1 MNQAADGLW
10 HLNGFQPARIPENDA
25 ARVAAL
31 RSLGLLDSA
40 PTEAFDQVTRLTAK
54 ALGIPIVLVTLVDE
68 HRQWFKSRV
77 GVEVTQTPRAV
88 SFCAHVMVSMRPLVV
103 RDASRDA
110 RFAANPTVMN
120 APHVRSYAGVPL
132 FTTDGHAIGTLCAID
147 HKAREFDEKEMRIL
161 RDAAAIIQGFITA
174 HELAVSTATLASK
187 ARDGETLFRDT
198 FEKAAVG
205 IIHSSPTGELL
216 RVNQRL
222 CEMLGYTAFE
232 LRTLSYLD
240 ITHPDDIDTTS
251 DLLQNVSA
259 GNFDSYS
266 IEKRYL
272 KKDGTYLW
280 TFLSVALRRTPSGS
294 PDYFIA
300 MVEDITARKQFEWE
314 LIASRDQLSREVVQQ
329 AQKLH
334 DSNVALRTHVK
345 KLLESERRVQQTEHR
360 LRAIADCMPI
370 LLGYWNRDL
379 ICELANEPYRQLFG
393 IAPEQI
399 VGMSMADLMGAERF
413 AEIESHTRRALAGSA
428 QLFERSEK
436 RIDGVQAHLEIRYQP
451 DRNQAGQVEGF
462 FVLVTDISSSRNV
475 QLALE
480 SANARLS
487 NSDVTDYLTG
497 IANRAH
503 FKARVQE
510 AQQGFAQRRETF
522 GIILMDIDHLKRL
535 NDSHG
540 HESGDE
546 ILRSVGVLLKSQL
559 RNHRDVAAR
568 LGGGEFAVL
577 CFGDLDEELLNL
589 GAQAIREKMS
599 QEVHPRGGR
608 ITASFGVALSCAHL
622 EHGDVHGRAEEA
634 LRTAKEEGKNR
645 VVIRR
650 CV

>member
-1 MNQAADGLW
+1 MNEAADGLW

-31 RSLGLLDSA
+31 HSLGLLDSA

-54 ALGIPIVLVTLVDE
+54 ALGVPIVLVTLVDQ

-77 GVEVTQTPRAV
+77 GVDVTQTPRAV
-88 SFCAHVMVSMRPLVV
+88 SFCAHVMVSLRPLIV
-103 RDASRDA
+103 RDATRDA
-110 RFAANPTVMN
+110 RFAANPTVMS
-120 APHVRSYAGVPL
+120 APHVRSYAGIPL
-132 FTTDGHAIGTLCAID
+132 FTVDGHAIGTLCAID
-147 HKAREFDEKEMRIL
+147 HKAREFDEREMKIL
-161 RDAAAIIQGFITA
+161 GDAAAIIQGFITT
-174 HELAVSTATLASK
+174 HELAVSRATLANQ

-205 IIHSSPTGELL
+205 IIHSSPAGKLL

-240 ITHPDDIDTTS
+240 ISHPDDIDTTS

-272 KKDGTYLW
+272 RKDGTYLW
-280 TFLSVALRRTPSGS
+280 TFLSVALRRTPAGS

-300 MVEDITARKQFEWE
+300 MIEDITSRKQFERE
-314 LIASRDQLSREVVQQ
+314 LITSRDQLSKEVAQQ

-334 DSNVALRTHVK
+334 ASNVALRTHVK
-345 KLLESERRVQQTEHR
+345 KLLESEERVQRTEHR
-360 LRAIADCMPI
+360 LRAIANCMPI
-370 LLGYWNRDL
+370 LLGYWNREL
-379 ICELANEPYRQLFG
+379 VCEFANEPYRQMFG
-393 IAPEQI
+393 IASEQI
-399 VGMSMADLMGAERF
+399 VGMSMSDLMGAGRF
-413 AEIESHTRRALAGSA
+413 AEIESHTRRALAGSS
-428 QLFERSEK
+428 QLFERTD
-436 RIDGVQAHLEIRYQP
+436 RRADGVQSHLEIRYEP
-451 DRNQAGQVEGF
+451 DRSDAGQVDGF
-462 FVLVTDISSSRNV
+462 FVLVTDVTDSRNV

-503 FKARVQE
+503 FKARVVE
-510 AQQGFAQRRETF
+510 AQRDFVEKGETY
-522 GIILMDIDHLKRL
+522 GIIVMDIDDLKRL
-535 NDSHG
+535 NDSRG
-540 HESGDE
+540 HEAGDE
-546 ILRSVGVLLKSQL
+546 VLRSVGASLKGQL

-577 CFGDLDEELLNL
+577 CFGDLDEELLSL
-589 GAQAIREKMS
+589 GAQAIREKIGLDM
-599 QEVHPRGGR
+599 HPGGVR
-608 ITASFGVALSCAHL
+608 ITASFGVALSCPHPGH
-622 EHGDVHGRAEEA
+622 EDVVGRAEDA
-634 LRTAKEEGKNR
+634 LAAAKEAGKNR
-645 VVIRR
+645 VLARR

>member
-1 MNQAADGLW
+1 MNEAADGLW
-10 HLNGFQPARIPENDA
+10 HLNGYQPARIPDNDA

-31 RSLGLLDSA
+31 RGLGLLDSA
-40 PTEAFDQVTRLTAK
+40 PTEAFDQVARLAAK
-54 ALGIPIVLVTLVDE
+54 ALGVPIVLITLVDE

-77 GVEVTQTPRAV
+77 GVEITQTPRAV
-88 SFCAHVMVSMRPLVV
+88 SFCAHVMVTLRPLIV
-103 RDASRDA
+103 RDTTRDA

-120 APHVRSYAGVPL
+120 APYVRSYAGIPL
-132 FTTDGHAIGTLCAID
+132 FTADGHAIGTLCAID
-147 HKAREFDEKEMRIL
+147 QKAREFDEREMKIL
-161 RDAAAIIQGFITA
+161 ADAAAIIQGFITT
-174 HELAVSTATLASK
+174 HELAVSRATLAAQ
-187 ARDGETLFRDT
+187 ARDGETFFRDT

-232 LRTLSYLD
+232 LRRLSYLD
-240 ITHPDDIDTTS
+240 ISHPDDIDTTS
-251 DLLQNVSA
+251 DLLQNVSS
-259 GNFDSYS
+259 GSFDGYS

-272 KKDGTYLW
+272 RKDGTYLW
-280 TFLSVALRRTPSGS
+280 TFVSVALRRTPAGS

-300 MVEDITARKQFEWE
+300 MIEDITSRKQFERE
-314 LIASRDQLSREVVQQ
+314 LITSRDQLSKEVAQQ

-360 LRAIADCMPI
+360 LRAIANCMPI

-393 IAPEQI
+393 IPPERI
-399 VGMSMADLMGAERF
+399 IGMSMSDLMGSERF
-413 AEIESHTRRALAGSA
+413 AEIESHTRRALAGAS

-436 RIDGVQAHLEIRYQP
+436 RMDGVQAHLEIRYEP
-451 DRNQAGQVEGF
+451 DKNDLGHVDGF
-462 FVLVTDISSSRNV
+462 FVLVTDVTGSRNV

-487 NSDVTDYLTG
+487 NSDETDYLTG
-497 IANRAH
+497 IANHTH
-503 FKARVQE
+503 FKARVLE
-510 AQQGFAQRRETF
+510 ARRDFVEKGETY
-522 GIILMDIDHLKRL
+522 GIIVMDIDDLKRI

-540 HESGDE
+540 HEASDE
-546 ILRSVGVLLKSQL
+546 ILRSVGLLLKGQL
-559 RNHRDVAAR
+559 RNHRDVVAR

-577 CFGDLDEELLNL
+577 CFGDLDEELLSL
-589 GAQAIREKMS
+589 GAQALREKISLEM
-599 QEVHPRGGR
+599 HPGRVR
-608 ITASFGVALSCAHL
+608 ITASFGVALSCPHPDHA
-622 EHGDVHGRAEEA
+622 DVHARAEDA
-634 LRTAKEEGKNR
+634 LAAAKEAGKNR
-645 VVIRR
+645 VSVRR